1 MKTAEEWMNSF
12 GRFPNDQ
19 KQEES
24 VWNLVKLPES
34 VLPKV
39 SFWNSVLT
47 ENDIEQIQL
56 DAMKEGMRR
65 AANECDKRVECTG
78 NGQRWWEDRNP
89 NEIKKYILTTAEQL
103 TEKDL

>member
-1 MKTAEEWMNSF
+1 MKTASQLRSELMDNDCMQTGGSID
-12 GRFPNDQ
+12 RFIQ
-19 KQEES
+19 
-24 VWNLVKLPES
+24 
-34 VLPKV
+34 
-39 SFWNSVLT
+39 
-47 ENDIEQIQL
+47 QIQL

-78 NGQRWWEDRNP
+78 NGQRWWEDRKP